1 MLTKDPKVQ
10 AFLVAM
16 DAQRESL
23 ISQAESR
30 GKDHPYAVVD
40 YALAALVG
48 VIGGVVDHVV
58 AAEEAAPPKDGD

>member
-16 DAQRESL
+16 DAQREGL
-23 ISQAESR
+23 IDRAESR
-30 GKDHPYAVVD
+30 GKDHPYAIVD
-40 YALAALVG
+40 YALAALIG

-58 AAEEAAPPKDGD
+58 AAEEAAPTKDSD